1 MKHKTH
7 APEPEVIMT
16 ASQRQK
22 KLHDDVYA
30 IGYPTG
36 VKLLN
41 SPNLNKGTAFTEEE
55 REKLGLRGLLPPR
68 IFSQEDQVAR
78 VLENFDRKENDL
90 ERYIYMA
97 SLQERNENLFYRV
110 VMENIERL
118 MPIIYTPT
126 VGQACQLY
134 GHIWRR
140 SRGLYVTAE
149 DRGRMANILR
159 NWPHQEVAIIVV
171 TDGERILGLGDLGAN
186 GMGISVG
193 KLALYTACAG
203 IDPTR
208 CLPITIDVGTEN
220 ERLLSDPLYIGLQHR
235 RLRGEAYDNLM
246 DEFMDAVNEV
256 FPNVLIQ
263 LEDFSNKNAFRLLR
277 KYRDLYC
284 CFDDDIQGTA
294 GVILAGFYSALRLTG
309 QSLKEQKLLFS
320 GAGEAGIGIA
330 DLTVAAMISDG
341 LSKQAAKENCWFMD
355 STGLVVKSRDKL
367 QDHKVPYAHDHE
379 FVADLLTAIKVLKP
393 SVLIGVS
400 GQPQTFTKP
409 IIEAMAKL
417 NERPIVFALSNPTS
431 KSECTAEQAYK
442 WSKGR
447 AIFAS
452 GSPFPPYQY
461 EGKTYLP
468 GQGNNAYIFPGV
480 GLGVIA
486 CDATRVT
493 DEMFFAAAKALA
505 CEVSTAD
512 LKKGCIFPP
521 LRRIRETSASIAT
534 ATVEVAYRQKLATKA
549 RPNKL
554 RSFIES
560 QMYQP
565 DYPDY
570 VGVAS
575 E

>member
-1 MKHKTH
+1 
-7 APEPEVIMT
+7 MT
-16 ASQRQK
+16 ASEREK
-22 KLHDDVYA
+22 KLHDEVYA
-30 IGYPTG
+30 MGYPTG
-36 VKLLN
+36 VKLLH

-55 REKLGLRGLLPPR
+55 RETLGLRGLLPPR
-68 IFSQEDQVAR
+68 ISSQEDQVAK

-90 ERYIYMA
+90 QRYIYMVG
-97 SLQERNENLFYRV
+97 LEDRNEHLFYRV
-110 VMENIERL
+110 VMENIEKL

-126 VGQACQLY
+126 VGQACQLF

-140 SRGLYVTAE
+140 PRGLYVTAE
-149 DRGRMANILR
+149 DRGRVSKILG
-159 NWPHQEVAIIVV
+159 NWPHRKVAIIVV

-186 GMGISVG
+186 GMGIPVG

-203 IDPTR
+203 VDPTM

-220 ERLLSDPLYIGLQHR
+220 DELLSDPLYIGLQQR
-235 RLRGEAYDNLM
+235 RLKEEAYDELM

-256 FPNVLIQ
+256 FPNVLVQ

-277 KYRDLYC
+277 KYRNRYC

-294 GVILAGFYSALRLTG
+294 AVSLAGFYSALRLTG
-309 QSLKEQKLLFS
+309 QSLKEQKLLFV

-341 LSKQAAKENCWFMD
+341 LSKQAAQEKCWFMD
-355 STGLVVKSRDKL
+355 SKGLVVKSRDKL

-379 FVADLLTAIKVLKP
+379 FVADLLTAIKVLQP

-409 IIEAMAKL
+409 IIEAMTKL

-431 KSECTAEQAYK
+431 KSECTAEQAYQ

-452 GSPFPPYQY
+452 GSPFPPYPY
-461 EGKTYLP
+461 KGKTYVP

-486 CDATRVT
+486 CGATRVT
-493 DEMFFAAAKALA
+493 EEMFFAAAKALA
-505 CEVSTAD
+505 CEVSNSD
-512 LKKGCIFPP
+512 LGKGSIYPP

-534 ATVEVAYRQKLATKA
+534 AAAEVVYRQDLATKA
-549 RPNKL
+549 KPENL

-565 DYPDY
+565 DYPNY
-570 VGVAS
+570 VGVPS
-575 E
+575 K